1 MTDAC
6 DTCAVVGSSDRL
18 RLHGKHGALIDG
30 DQCVFR
36 VTHAPTSGYE
46 DYVGRRT
53 THRLIGEGTMRLLLG
68 DYSLISNRRDK
79 EVAICKDCEPLH
91 ASAPRCA
98 RSICRAD
105 SGEACVYALKKADRA
120 RYEAG
125 GRRIFLRLS
134 RERAALNLTS
144 WAMCRWCYKSACQLV
159 LLSFPCRRKLC
170 TARPAFE
177 RAAMQVKAESGRGV
191 RSGSDEYRRLA
202 LSGGFLTLLM
212 ARELCN
218 KGQRIDVY
226 GMETNATDDCCR
238 DMNRRYAYYQPQSH
252 HKCCIRSRETRDQHE
267 IAAWEHFQRSGEVAL
282 H

>member
-1 MTDAC
+1 MDTDAC

-30 DQCVFR
+30 HQCVFR
-36 VTHAPTSGYE
+36 VNHAPTRGYE
-46 DYVGRRT
+46 DYVGRKT
-53 THRLIGEGTMRLLLG
+53 THRVIGDGTMRLLLG
-68 DYSLISNRRDK
+68 DYTVASNRRGV
-79 EVAICKDCEPLH
+79 EAATCQGCESLH
-91 ASAPRCA
+91 GSAPSDA

-120 RYEAG
+120 RYEAA

-134 RERAALNLTS
+134 EQRLALNLTS
-144 WAMCRWCYKSACQLV
+144 R
-159 LLSFPCRRKLC
+159 LC
-170 TARPAFE
+170 SARPAFE
-177 RAAMQVKAESGRGV
+177 RAAMRVKAESGRGV

-218 KGQRIDVY
+218 KGQRIDVF